1 MNILQE
7 LKKAWGNA
15 FTTRQEKNAGGQ
27 GLEELKKEIEEA
39 GLNALPDKAELPDL
53 PEYEFMEKDKTSD
66 TELADKASS
75 ALKGYENQTLKGI
88 EESVKT
94 AAEKL
99 ERDKKTA
106 AEAKE
111 KTINEIQGSYDRA
124 RAETEND
131 ALKRG
136 LARSS
141 IAVNRVA
148 DVESGRAKAVTDTE
162 AGYAAALQ
170 QLDGEINGL
179 AVKRQEAINDFNIT
193 LAVKLQEKID
203 ELKKQ
208 RDDTNKE
215 ALKYNN
221 SLEEKRAK
229 EEADKLK
236 TESDLYS
243 QALTQKQKEN
253 ELKNSGAVSD
263 SAYRSNYEKM
273 DALLSSMNRSDAA
286 KLLKEDT
293 FFRDNL
299 SDYLYYKLYSA
310 YAR

>member
-1 MNILQE
+1 MNILKE
-7 LKKAWGNA
+7 LKKAWDNA

-106 AEAKE
+106 AESKE

-141 IAVNRVA
+141 IAINRVA